1 MRIQFEKWRK
11 HHIRRSFCTVY
22 TTYYPR
28 FKATRKKSR
37 KKPAAFKKNTAG
49 FVIKHGGLFF
59 RGRPCFFRCQS
70 LSENR
75 QLLLR
80 NISLRLIIKYLKRC
94 GKNLPYAKINGKESM
109 AVRSFF
115 VFLHPVLKWKNLNK
129 KI

>member
-59 RGRPCFFRCQS
+59 KGRPCFFKCQNPFQKRP
-70 LSENR
+70 LFFR
-75 QLLLR
+75 KKFLP
-80 NISLRLIIKYLKRC
+80 LIIKNLKRL
-94 GKNLPYAKINGKESM
+94 GKNLPYSKKKGKEFM
-109 AVRSFF
+109 
-115 VFLHPVLKWKNLNK
+115 
-129 KI
+129 